1 MNRRERK
8 KDPFSFFL
16 VPFIFLATLNSAGY
30 RYGASDQAFYAPAV
44 LENAN
49 PALYPRDSEL
59 IHAQAKLTMADDIVG
74 PLVRVT
80 GLSLATMFAALQVI
94 ALTCLAFAAV
104 SIGGPL
110 YRTSWA
116 AAALMA
122 ALTLRHAIIKSGT
135 NTLEGYFHPRQLAF
149 ALGALAIAAFLR
161 GRYSWTLILVTFA
174 GGMHPTTGSWFA
186 IWLSVALFVAEP
198 RLRVRIAIA
207 ATVAAIIGAWALT
220 AGPLAGRLA
229 PMDPEWLNTLAD
241 RDYLFPLDWPA
252 TAWLANL
259 GYIPLIVWIHFRR
272 RAANCAVARE
282 GPLVAGCLSLVLVF
296 AGMLVLHSLR
306 VALAI
311 QLQPA
316 RIFWMLDLLAVA
328 YAVWALA
335 EGTGPSEARARWAA
349 ACIAALSLARGIYIM
364 RVEFPTRPV
373 VQIDVTDDDWGRA
386 MAWARRS
393 DPGSGWLAHPAHAV
407 RYGTSVRV
415 AGQRD
420 VCVEA
425 IKDAALGMYE
435 RSIAMRTRERVEAIG
450 DFAALTPAKAAAL
463 SARYDLDYLVTEQ
476 ELALPLAFSS
486 GAVRIYRLR

>member
-1 MNRRERK
+1 MK
-8 KDPFSFFL
+8 ASAFFV
-16 VPFIFLATLNSAGY
+16 VPFMLLATLNSAGY
-30 RYGASDQAFYAPAV
+30 RFGASDQAFYAPAI
-44 LENAN
+44 LKHAN

-74 PLVRVT
+74 PIVRMT
-80 GLSLATMFAALQVI
+80 GLSLSTVFAGLQVI

-104 SIGGPL
+104 SIGGSL

-161 GRYSWTLILVTFA
+161 GNYRWTLLLMVVVGAF
-174 GGMHPTTGSWFA
+174 HPTTGLWFG

-198 RLRVRIAIA
+198 GLRVRIGIA
-207 ATVAAIIGAWALT
+207 AAVALVGGAWMLT
-220 AGPLAGRLA
+220 AGPLAGRLE
-229 PMDPEWLNTLAD
+229 PMDPEWLTALAD

-252 TAWLANL
+252 SAWLINL
-259 GYIPLIVWIHFRR
+259 GYVPLMTWIYFRR
-272 RAANCAVARE
+272 QALGRAIARE
-282 GPLVAGCLSLVLVF
+282 ASLVAGCLSLVLVF
-296 AGMLVLHSLR
+296 AVMLALHAWY

-316 RIFWMLDLLAVA
+316 RVFLMLDLLAVI
-328 YAVWALA
+328 YVVWLLA
-335 EGTGPSEARARWAA
+335 ENADTSEARARWAA
-349 ACIAALSLARGIYIM
+349 VCVTILSLARGIYIM
-364 RVEFPTRPV
+364 RVEFPERPL
-373 VQIDVTDDDWGRA
+373 VQPDIANNDWGRA
-386 MAWARRS
+386 MAWARSS
-393 DPGSGWLAHPAHAV
+393 DPASGWLAHPSHAV
-407 RYGTSVRV
+407 RYGSSVRV

-425 IKDAALGMYE
+425 IKDGALGMYE

-450 DFAALTPAKAAAL
+450 DFNALTSDKAAAL
-463 SARYDLDYLVTEQ
+463 SARYDLDYLVTDQ
-476 ELALPLAFSS
+476 ELPLPLAFSS